1 MLKYLK
7 NIIIPQSAKPLLSE
21 NKLVN
26 KTVSRKKFIELKS
39 KSKKIFIYNRKP
51 SATDYFPNFAFVLN
65 HIKYAKKKFYTN
77 RRYAKISQQFI
88 MKKKKF

>member
-39 KSKKIFIYNRKP
+39 KSKKIFYIINRKP
-51 SATDYFPNFAFVLN
+51 SATGLFSNLHRFN
-65 HIKYAKKKFYTN
+65 HIKYAKKFYTN
-77 RRYAKISQQFI
+77 RRYAKFPNNL
-88 MKKKKF
+88 

>member
-39 KSKKIFIYNRKP
+39 KSKKNFLYN
-51 SATDYFPNFAFVLN
+51 
-65 HIKYAKKKFYTN
+65 
-77 RRYAKISQQFI
+77 
-88 MKKKKF
+88 